1 MAPPR
6 CTTLAQRGGSWTR
19 GVTQMR
25 EAENRR
31 HQRTR
36 GVMRP
41 RFNAIKLEGQKQQR
55 RNDPSSKL
63 FLVRQLNDDESLRRE
78 FMSIYELL
86 RIRGRK
92 EGSNAA
98 MTQWV
103 LKDGARRGGFE
114 VSCGS
119 IHIPERTSDG
129 RLLTDIFRDL
139 RAKKRGAWSPIAELL
154 FRFGNMLKVYVE
166 TVTQT
171 KVPEDRLWGV
181 IQVESDILGNPKYIH
196 MCLDRRLGA
205 DYRCSFAKM
214 WRSTLGDLLGTPVGS
229 MLSFCWFTRTIISD
243 TLQAGFPGYN
253 VIFELFGGRVRNGRV
268 DTLSGDR
275 HAFHT
280 WGLGD
285 NTFNALFA
293 SSVHDPTLPS
303 EIFSALVNDMLVPYP
318 AWCNYGPE
326 WTPAPNRV
334 GWQPTQGVT
343 TPWVYRVESRDL
355 IKNPSKD
362 RKQPEEKGGAPPG
375 DLYDDLDEVSDTEDD
390 FLMEEDAPEEAVPQ
404 APKQVLNTPLPQLA
418 GLYSSGESV
427 ELFAPDLPL

>member
-1 MAPPR
+1 M
-6 CTTLAQRGGSWTR
+6 
-19 GVTQMR
+19 
-25 EAENRR
+25 
-31 HQRTR
+31 
-36 GVMRP
+36 
-41 RFNAIKLEGQKQQR
+41 I
-55 RNDPSSKL
+55 
-63 FLVRQLNDDESLRRE
+63 
-78 FMSIYELL
+78 
-86 RIRGRK
+86 
-92 EGSNAA
+92 
-98 MTQWV
+98 QWA

-114 VSCGS
+114 VSYGS

-139 RAKKRGAWSPIAELL
+139 RAKRRGAWSPIAELL

-166 TVTQT
+166 TVTGRR
-171 KVPEDRLWGV
+171 VPEDRLWGV
-181 IQVESDILGNPKYIH
+181 IQIESDILGNPKYIH

-229 MLSFCWFTRTIISD
+229 MLSFCWFTRTAISE

-253 VIFELFGGRVRNGRV
+253 MIFELFGGRVRNGRTDV
-268 DTLSGDR
+268 LSDER

-285 NTFNALFA
+285 DTFNALF
-293 SSVHDPTLPS
+293 SSAVHDPTLPS

-334 GWQPTQGVT
+334 GWQPSQGVT
-343 TPWVYRVESRDL
+343 TPWVYHVESRDL
-355 IKNPSKD
+355 LKNPSKD
-362 RKQPEEKGGAPPG
+362 RKPLEQRGAAPSG

-390 FLMEEDAPEEAVPQ
+390 FPMEEETCEEVVPK
-404 APKQVLNTPLPQLA
+404 APKQVLNTPLPQLS